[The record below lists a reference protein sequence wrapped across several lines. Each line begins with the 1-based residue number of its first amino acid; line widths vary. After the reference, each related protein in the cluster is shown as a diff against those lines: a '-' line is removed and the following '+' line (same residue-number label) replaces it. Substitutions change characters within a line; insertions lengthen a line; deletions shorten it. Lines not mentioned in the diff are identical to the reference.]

1 MSDRPEYE
9 SGERGRTG
17 PLGDDEETR
26 YQQTGRE
33 DEDKTRQIPRQTKRE
48 ESAEREQETRQASW
62 MNTGKS
68 SDEERETRLMRHQE
82 RDTARHEAP
91 SRGYYEAAE
100 EREERLRDL
109 YGGIDWLASF
119 LGFVFAMVAG
129 GFLSLIGGL
138 ILVPLGFSPN
148 FGGRLGASTITALV
162 IVGIL
167 IFLTYFFGG
176 YVAGRLARF
185 DGGRNGV
192 IAVVWGIVIS
202 FLLVAV
208 GGFLPG
214 NVSGLIR
221 QFTQSVLGPAF
232 AGLQNLGLLGAAI
245 VLAVFAVMFLGGFAG
260 GRLGSRYHRQ
270 IDRTT

>member
-1 MSDRPEYE
+1 MSDRPTDE
-9 SGERGRTG
+9 SGSGRTG

-26 YQQTGRE
+26 IQQTGRE
-33 DEDKTRQIPRQTKRE
+33 DEDETRQISRE
-48 ESAEREQETRQASW
+48 TRREGNAGDEKTRQASW

-68 SDEERETRLMRHQE
+68 YDEERETRLMRHQE
-82 RDTARHEAP
+82 RDTAQHETP
-91 SRGYYEAAE
+91 SRGYFEAAE
-100 EREERLRDL
+100 EREERLRDM

-129 GFLSLIGGL
+129 GILALIGGL

-148 FGGRLGASTITALV
+148 FGGGLGAATITALV

-185 DGGRNGV
+185 DGGRNGI
-192 IAVVWGIVIS
+192 IAVVWGIVVS

-221 QFTQSVLGPAF
+221 QFTQNVLGPLF

-245 VLAVFAVMFLGGFAG
+245 VLAVFAVMFLGGFTG